1 MMSMVDNPLHSDFD
15 QSRRDS
21 FLLEE
26 KPDGRIPNP
35 LYDSVDVS
43 NGQKFHVYENTR
55 EEAVLKV
62 TTGPMYA
69 YDGDQNLVY
78 DSSTDFNEGCYFPA
92 YFCL

>member
-1 MMSMVDNPLHSDFD
+1 MHSDFD
-15 QSRRDS
+15 HSRRDS

-26 KPDGRIPNP
+26 KSDGRIPNP

-43 NGQKFHVYENTR
+43 NGQKFHVYDNTR

-62 TTGPMYA
+62 TTGPLYA